1 MCYWP
6 CFKGHQIWRNAG
18 WSFIL
23 IAVVGSAVFVVIR
36 RNIKLTSTPT
46 FVISVI
52 IIIMSDNIKSIT
64 CPTQSLTGTGR
75 GDLSTDDGNFVS
87 IIPWCTC
94 TCGVFA
100 M

>member
-1 MCYWP
+1 MCYWA

-18 WSFIL
+18 WSSIL
-23 IAVVGSAVFVVIR
+23 IAVVGSAEFVVMIR

-64 CPTQSLTGTGR
+64 CPTQSLTGTGT
-75 GDLSTDDGNFVS
+75 GGSLH
-87 IIPWCTC
+87 
-94 TCGVFA
+94 
-100 M
+100 